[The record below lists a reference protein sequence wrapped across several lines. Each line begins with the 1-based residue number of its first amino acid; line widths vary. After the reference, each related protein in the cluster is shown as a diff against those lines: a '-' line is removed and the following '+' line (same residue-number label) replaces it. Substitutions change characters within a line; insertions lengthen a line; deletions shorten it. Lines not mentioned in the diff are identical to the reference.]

1 MERVILT
8 IFGNLSYTAR
18 RVSLVGL
25 KERQS

>member
-1 MERVILT
+1 MEGVILT

-18 RVSLVGL
+18 RVSPVGL